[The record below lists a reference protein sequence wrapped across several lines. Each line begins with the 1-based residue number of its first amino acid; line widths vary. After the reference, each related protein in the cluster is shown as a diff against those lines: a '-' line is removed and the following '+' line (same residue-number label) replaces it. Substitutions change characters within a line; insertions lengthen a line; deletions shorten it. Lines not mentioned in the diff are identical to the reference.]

1 MFYVNINYW
10 SHKNRLYITC
20 FLYMSWYYKHICIY
34 TVVSLIYIGIKVHGF
49 QFIIIHIWISVQR
62 IYQYIHFN
70 VMILI
75 SFNEHLLLLVE
86 SVKSTYIIDIQWKVM
101 MKVKPQKLNFI
112 KYLFEFLSY
121 SIFEVI
127 MTVCWLG
134 SVSFYR
140 VLVLIALHFGN
151 SLQKSESLTAF

>member
-1 MFYVNINYW
+1 MMFYVNINYW

-20 FLYMSWYYKHICIY
+20 FLYMLWHYKHICIH
-34 TVVSLIYIGIKVHGF
+34 TVVSLIYISIKVHGF
-49 QFIIIHIWISVQR
+49 QFIIYMNFWTKDLSL
-62 IYQYIHFN
+62 HFN

-75 SFNEHLLLLVE
+75 SLNEHLILLVE

>member
-20 FLYMSWYYKHICIY
+20 FLYMLWHYKHICIY
-34 TVVSLIYIGIKVHGF
+34 TVVSLIYISIKVHGF
-49 QFIIIHIWISVQR
+49 QFIIYMNFCTKDLS
-62 IYQYIHFN
+62 IHFN

-75 SFNEHLLLLVE
+75 SLNEHLILLVE

-140 VLVLIALHFGN
+140 VLVLIASHFGN

>member
-1 MFYVNINYW
+1 MMFYVNINYW

-20 FLYMSWYYKHICIY
+20 FLYMLWHYKHICRY
-34 TVVSLIYIGIKVHGF
+34 TVVSLIYISIKVHGF
-49 QFIIIHIWISVQR
+49 QFIIYMNFCTKDLS
-62 IYQYIHFN
+62 IHFN

-75 SFNEHLLLLVE
+75 SLNEHLLLVE

-101 MKVKPQKLNFI
+101 MKVKPQKPNFI
-112 KYLFEFLSY
+112 KYHFEFLSY

>member
-1 MFYVNINYW
+1 MLW
-10 SHKNRLYITC
+10 H
-20 FLYMSWYYKHICIY
+20 YKHICRY
-34 TVVSLIYIGIKVHGF
+34 TVVSLIYIGIKVHEF
-49 QFIIIHIWISVQR
+49 QFIITHMNFCTKDLS
-62 IYQYIHFN
+62 IHFN

-75 SFNEHLLLLVE
+75 SLNEHLLLVE

-101 MKVKPQKLNFI
+101 MKVKPQKPNFI
-112 KYLFEFLSY
+112 KYHFEFLSY

-140 VLVLIALHFGN
+140 VLVLTALHFGN

>member
-1 MFYVNINYW
+1 MMFYVNINYW

-20 FLYMSWYYKHICIY
+20 FLYMLWHYKHICIY
-34 TVVSLIYIGIKVHGF
+34 TVVSLIYISIKVHGF
-49 QFIIIHIWISVQR
+49 QFIMYMNFCTKDLS
-62 IYQYIHFN
+62 IHFN

-75 SFNEHLLLLVE
+75 SLNEHLILLVE
-86 SVKSTYIIDIQWKVM
+86 SVKSTYIIDIQWKV

>member
-1 MFYVNINYW
+1 MLISIIDHTRTDFTLHVFCYVMLW
-10 SHKNRLYITC
+10 H
-20 FLYMSWYYKHICIY
+20 YKHICIY
-34 TVVSLIYIGIKVHGF
+34 TVVSLIYISIKVHGF
-49 QFIIIHIWISVQR
+49 QFIMYMNFCTKDLS
-62 IYQYIHFN
+62 IHFN

-75 SFNEHLLLLVE
+75 SLNEHLILLVE

-101 MKVKPQKLNFI
+101 MKVKPQKPNFI
-112 KYLFEFLSY
+112 KYHFEFLSY

-140 VLVLIALHFGN
+140 VLVLTALHFGN

>member
-1 MFYVNINYW
+1 MMFYVNINYW

-34 TVVSLIYIGIKVHGF
+34 TVVSLIYISIKVHGF
-49 QFIIIHIWISVQR
+49 QFIIYMNFCTKDLS
-62 IYQYIHFN
+62 IHFN

-75 SFNEHLLLLVE
+75 SLNEHLLLLVE

>member
-20 FLYMSWYYKHICIY
+20 FLYMLWHYKHICIY
-34 TVVSLIYIGIKVHGF
+34 TVVSLIYISIKVHGF
-49 QFIIIHIWISVQR
+49 QFIMYMNFCTKDLS
-62 IYQYIHFN
+62 IHFN

-75 SFNEHLLLLVE
+75 SLNENLLLLVE
-86 SVKSTYIIDIQWKVM
+86 SVKSTYIDIQWKVM

>member
-1 MFYVNINYW
+1 MMFYVNINYW
-10 SHKNRLYITC
+10 SHMNRLYITC
-20 FLYMSWYYKHICIY
+20 FLYMLWHYKHICIY
-34 TVVSLIYIGIKVHGF
+34 TVVSLIYISIKVHGF
-49 QFIIIHIWISVQR
+49 QFIIYMNFCTKDLS
-62 IYQYIHFN
+62 IHFN

-75 SFNEHLLLLVE
+75 SLNEHLILLVE

>member
-1 MFYVNINYW
+1 MYIYCGFINIHW
-10 SHKNRLYITC
+10 HQS
-20 FLYMSWYYKHICIY
+20 S
-34 TVVSLIYIGIKVHGF
+34 
-49 QFIIIHIWISVQR
+49 WIS
-62 IYQYIHFN
+62 IYYNTYMDFCTKDLSIHFN

-75 SFNEHLLLLVE
+75 SLNEHLLLLVE

-112 KYLFEFLSY
+112 KYHLEFLSY

>member
-1 MFYVNINYW
+1 MMFYVNINYW

-20 FLYMSWYYKHICIY
+20 FLYMLWHYKHICIY
-34 TVVSLIYIGIKVHGF
+34 TVVSSIYISIKVHGF
-49 QFIIIHIWISVQR
+49 QFIIYMNFCTKDLS
-62 IYQYIHFN
+62 IHFN

-75 SFNEHLLLLVE
+75 SLNEHLILLVE

>member
-1 MFYVNINYW
+1 MMFYVNINYW

-20 FLYMSWYYKHICIY
+20 FLYMLWHYKHICIY
-34 TVVSLIYIGIKVHGF
+34 TVVSLIYISIKVHGF
-49 QFIIIHIWISVQR
+49 QFIIYMNFCTKDLS
-62 IYQYIHFN
+62 IHFN

-75 SFNEHLLLLVE
+75 SLNEHLILLVE
-86 SVKSTYIIDIQWKVM
+86 SVKSTYIIDIQWKV

>member
-1 MFYVNINYW
+1 MMFYVNINYW

-20 FLYMSWYYKHICIY
+20 FLYMLWHYKHICIY
-34 TVVSLIYIGIKVHGF
+34 TVVSLIYISIKVHGL
-49 QFIIIHIWISVQR
+49 QFIIYMNFCTKDLS
-62 IYQYIHFN
+62 IHFN

-75 SFNEHLLLLVE
+75 SLNEHLILLVE
-86 SVKSTYIIDIQWKVM
+86 SVKSTYIIDIQWKV

>member
-1 MFYVNINYW
+1 MMFYVNINYW

-20 FLYMSWYYKHICIY
+20 FLYTLWHYKHICIY
-34 TVVSLIYIGIKVHGF
+34 TVVSLIYISIKVHGF
-49 QFIIIHIWISVQR
+49 QFIIYMNFCTKDLS
-62 IYQYIHFN
+62 IHFN

-75 SFNEHLLLLVE
+75 SLNEHLILLVE

-121 SIFEVI
+121 SIFGVI

>member
-1 MFYVNINYW
+1 MFLIIIGFSSIMMFYVNINYW

-20 FLYMSWYYKHICIY
+20 FLYVLWHYKHICIY
-34 TVVSLIYIGIKVHGF
+34 TVVSLIYISIKVHGF
-49 QFIIIHIWISVQR
+49 QFIIYMNFCTKDLS
-62 IYQYIHFN
+62 IHFN

-75 SFNEHLLLLVE
+75 SLNEHLILLVE
-86 SVKSTYIIDIQWKVM
+86 SVKSTYIIDIKWKVM

-127 MTVCWLG
+127 MTVCWL
-134 SVSFYR
+134 
-140 VLVLIALHFGN
+140 
-151 SLQKSESLTAF
+151 

>member
-1 MFYVNINYW
+1 MMFYVNINYW

-20 FLYMSWYYKHICIY
+20 FLYMLWHYKHICIY
-34 TVVSLIYIGIKVHGF
+34 TVVSLIYISIKVHGF
-49 QFIIIHIWISVQR
+49 QFIMYMNFCTKDLS
-62 IYQYIHFN
+62 IHFN

-75 SFNEHLLLLVE
+75 SLNEHLILLVE
-86 SVKSTYIIDIQWKVM
+86 SVKSTYIINIQWKVM

-112 KYLFEFLSY
+112 KYHFEFLSY

>member
-1 MFYVNINYW
+1 MMFYNVNINYW

-20 FLYMSWYYKHICIY
+20 FLYMLWHYKHICIY
-34 TVVSLIYIGIKVHGF
+34 TVVSLIYISIKVHGF
-49 QFIIIHIWISVQR
+49 QFIIYMNFCTKDLS
-62 IYQYIHFN
+62 IHFN

-75 SFNEHLLLLVE
+75 SLNEHLILLVE

>member
-1 MFYVNINYW
+1 MYIYCGFINIHW
-10 SHKNRLYITC
+10 HQS
-20 FLYMSWYYKHICIY
+20 S
-34 TVVSLIYIGIKVHGF
+34 
-49 QFIIIHIWISVQR
+49 WIS
-62 IYQYIHFN
+62 IYYNTYMDFCTKDLSIHFN

-75 SFNEHLLLLVE
+75 SLNEHLLLLVE

>member
-1 MFYVNINYW
+1 MYIYCGFINIHW
-10 SHKNRLYITC
+10 HQS
-20 FLYMSWYYKHICIY
+20 S
-34 TVVSLIYIGIKVHGF
+34 
-49 QFIIIHIWISVQR
+49 WIS
-62 IYQYIHFN
+62 IYYNTYMDFCTKDLSIHFN

-75 SFNEHLLLLVE
+75 SLNEHLLLLVE
-86 SVKSTYIIDIQWKVM
+86 SVKSTYIIDIQWKV

>member
-1 MFYVNINYW
+1 MYIYCGFINIHW
-10 SHKNRLYITC
+10 HQS
-20 FLYMSWYYKHICIY
+20 S
-34 TVVSLIYIGIKVHGF
+34 
-49 QFIIIHIWISVQR
+49 WIS
-62 IYQYIHFN
+62 IYYNTYMDFCTKDLSIHFN

-75 SFNEHLLLLVE
+75 SLNEHLILLVE
-86 SVKSTYIIDIQWKVM
+86 SVKSTYIINIQWKVM

>member
-1 MFYVNINYW
+1 MLISIIDHTRTDFTLHVF
-10 SHKNRLYITC
+10 C
-20 FLYMSWYYKHICIY
+20 ICH
-34 TVVSLIYIGIKVHGF
+34 GIKAYMYIYCGF
-49 QFIIIHIWISVQR
+49 INIHWHQSSWIS
-62 IYQYIHFN
+62 IYYNTYMDFCTKDLSIHFN

-75 SFNEHLLLLVE
+75 SLNEHLLLLVE

-112 KYLFEFLSY
+112 KYHLEFLSY

-140 VLVLIALHFGN
+140 VLVLIALRFGN

>member
-1 MFYVNINYW
+1 MK
-10 SHKNRLYITC
+10 SDD
-20 FLYMSWYYKHICIY
+20 
-34 TVVSLIYIGIKVHGF
+34 
-49 QFIIIHIWISVQR
+49 
-62 IYQYIHFN
+62 
-70 VMILI
+70 
-75 SFNEHLLLLVE
+75 E
-86 SVKSTYIIDIQWKVM
+86 SETTETE
-101 MKVKPQKLNFI
+101 LF

>member
-20 FLYMSWYYKHICIY
+20 FLYMLWHYKHICRY
-34 TVVSLIYIGIKVHGF
+34 TVVSLIYISIKVHGF
-49 QFIIIHIWISVQR
+49 QFIIYMNFCTKDLS
-62 IYQYIHFN
+62 IHFN

-75 SFNEHLLLLVE
+75 SLNEHLILLVE

>member
-1 MFYVNINYW
+1 MMFYVNINYW

-20 FLYMSWYYKHICIY
+20 FLYMLWHYKHICRY
-34 TVVSLIYIGIKVHGF
+34 TVVSLIYISIKVHGF
-49 QFIIIHIWISVQR
+49 QFIMYMNFCTKDLS
-62 IYQYIHFN
+62 IHFN

-75 SFNEHLLLLVE
+75 SLNEHLILLVE

>member
-1 MFYVNINYW
+1 MMFYVNINYW
-10 SHKNRLYITC
+10 SHKKRLYITC
-20 FLYMSWYYKHICIY
+20 FLYMLWHYKHICIY
-34 TVVSLIYIGIKVHGF
+34 TVVSLIYISIKVHGF
-49 QFIIIHIWISVQR
+49 QFIIYMNFCTKDLS
-62 IYQYIHFN
+62 IHFN

-75 SFNEHLLLLVE
+75 SLNEHLILLVE

>member
-1 MFYVNINYW
+1 MMFYVNINYW

-20 FLYMSWYYKHICIY
+20 FLYMLWHYKHICIY
-34 TVVSLIYIGIKVHGF
+34 TVVSLIYISIKVHGF
-49 QFIIIHIWISVQR
+49 QFIMYMNFCTKDVS
-62 IYQYIHFN
+62 IHFN

-75 SFNEHLLLLVE
+75 SLNEHLILLVE
-86 SVKSTYIIDIQWKVM
+86 SVKSTYIIDIQWKV

>member
-1 MFYVNINYW
+1 MLISIIDHTRTDFTLHVFCICHGIISIYVYILW
-10 SHKNRLYITC
+10 FHKYNWHQ
-20 FLYMSWYYKHICIY
+20 S
-34 TVVSLIYIGIKVHGF
+34 S
-49 QFIIIHIWISVQR
+49 WIS
-62 IYQYIHFN
+62 IYYNTYMDFCTKDLSIHFN

-75 SFNEHLLLLVE
+75 SLNEHLLLLVE

-112 KYLFEFLSY
+112 KYHLEFLSY

-127 MTVCWLG
+127 TTVCWLG

>member
-20 FLYMSWYYKHICIY
+20 FLMYMLWHYKHICIY
-34 TVVSLIYIGIKVHGF
+34 TVVSLIYISIKVHGF
-49 QFIIIHIWISVQR
+49 QFIIYMNFCTKDLS
-62 IYQYIHFN
+62 IHFN

-75 SFNEHLLLLVE
+75 SLNEHLILLVE

>member
-1 MFYVNINYW
+1 MMFYVNINYW

-20 FLYMSWYYKHICIY
+20 FLYMLWHYKHICIY
-34 TVVSLIYIGIKVHGF
+34 TVVSLIYISIKVHGF
-49 QFIIIHIWISVQR
+49 QFIIYMNFWTKDLSL
-62 IYQYIHFN
+62 HFN

-75 SFNEHLLLLVE
+75 SLNEHLILLVE

>member
-1 MFYVNINYW
+1 MYIYCGFINIHW
-10 SHKNRLYITC
+10 HQS
-20 FLYMSWYYKHICIY
+20 S
-34 TVVSLIYIGIKVHGF
+34 
-49 QFIIIHIWISVQR
+49 WIS
-62 IYQYIHFN
+62 IYYNTYMDFCTKDLSIHFN

-75 SFNEHLLLLVE
+75 SLNEHLILLVE

-112 KYLFEFLSY
+112 KYHLEFLSY

>member
-1 MFYVNINYW
+1 MYIYCGFINIHW
-10 SHKNRLYITC
+10 HQS
-20 FLYMSWYYKHICIY
+20 S
-34 TVVSLIYIGIKVHGF
+34 
-49 QFIIIHIWISVQR
+49 WIS
-62 IYQYIHFN
+62 IYYNTYMDFCTKDLSIHFN

-75 SFNEHLLLLVE
+75 SLNEHLILLVE

>member
-1 MFYVNINYW
+1 MMFYVNINYW

-20 FLYMSWYYKHICIY
+20 FLYMLWHYKHICRY
-34 TVVSLIYIGIKVHGF
+34 TVVSLIYISIKVHGF
-49 QFIIIHIWISVQR
+49 QFIIYMNFCTKDLS
-62 IYQYIHFN
+62 IHFN

-75 SFNEHLLLLVE
+75 SLNEHLILLVE

>member
-1 MFYVNINYW
+1 MMFYVNINYW

-20 FLYMSWYYKHICIY
+20 FLYMLWHYKHICIY
-34 TVVSLIYIGIKVHGF
+34 TVVSLIYISIKVHGF
-49 QFIIIHIWISVQR
+49 QFIIYMNFCTKDLS
-62 IYQYIHFN
+62 IHFN

-75 SFNEHLLLLVE
+75 SLNEHLILLVE
-86 SVKSTYIIDIQWKVM
+86 SVKSTYITCIDIQWKV

>member
-1 MFYVNINYW
+1 MMFYVNINYW

-20 FLYMSWYYKHICIY
+20 FLYMLWHYKHICIY
-34 TVVSLIYIGIKVHGF
+34 TVVSLIYISIKVHGF
-49 QFIIIHIWISVQR
+49 QFIIYMNFCTKDLS
-62 IYQYIHFN
+62 IHFN

-75 SFNEHLLLLVE
+75 SLNEHLILLVE

-151 SLQKSESLTAF
+151 SLQKSELLTAF

>member
-1 MFYVNINYW
+1 MMFYVNINYW

-20 FLYMSWYYKHICIY
+20 FLYMLWHYKHICIY
-34 TVVSLIYIGIKVHGF
+34 TVVSLIYISIKVHGF
-49 QFIIIHIWISVQR
+49 QFIIYMNFCTKDLS
-62 IYQYIHFN
+62 IHFN

-75 SFNEHLLLLVE
+75 SLNEHLILLVE

-140 VLVLIALHFGN
+140 VLVLIALHLGN

>member
-1 MFYVNINYW
+1 MYIYCGFINIHW
-10 SHKNRLYITC
+10 HQS
-20 FLYMSWYYKHICIY
+20 S
-34 TVVSLIYIGIKVHGF
+34 
-49 QFIIIHIWISVQR
+49 WIS
-62 IYQYIHFN
+62 IYYNTYMDFCTKDLSIHLN

-75 SFNEHLLLLVE
+75 SLNEHLLLLVE

-112 KYLFEFLSY
+112 KYHLEFLSY

>member
-1 MFYVNINYW
+1 MMFYVNINYW

-20 FLYMSWYYKHICIY
+20 FLNMLWHYKHICIY
-34 TVVSLIYIGIKVHGF
+34 TVVSLIYISIKVHGF
-49 QFIIIHIWISVQR
+49 QFIMYMNFCTKDLS
-62 IYQYIHFN
+62 IHFN

-75 SFNEHLLLLVE
+75 SLNEHLILLVE

>member
-1 MFYVNINYW
+1 MFYVSINY
-10 SHKNRLYITC
+10 LIITQKQTLHV
-20 FLYMSWYYKHICIY
+20 FLYMLWHYKHICRY

-49 QFIIIHIWISVQR
+49 QFIITHMNFCTKDLS
-62 IYQYIHFN
+62 IHFN

-75 SFNEHLLLLVE
+75 SLNEHLLLLVE

-101 MKVKPQKLNFI
+101 MKVKPQKLNLI
-112 KYLFEFLSY
+112 KYHFEFLSY

-127 MTVCWLG
+127 MTVCWLS

-140 VLVLIALHFGN
+140 VLVLITLHFGN
-151 SLQKSESLTAF
+151 SLQKLNL